1 LFRIFIVGF
10 VAFIPLDAITP
21 GMHRYTWT
29 AVVGML
35 GMFANLFEDP
45 SHVVWPGPY
54 WYFSITLQLYIF
66 YRLVLYRWRH
76 WGLVVGMIVLCW
88 LWQLSCQ
95 DDAVL
100 LERLR
105 YNLIG
110 GVLPFGLGLL
120 AARIPT
126 IIPTLGTKHSHVGNK
141 IFPNWE
147 YIIAL
152 LLAVAL
158 IVALSSNFQGWL
170 WVPAFIVVGTIA
182 LVKVMPEWMLSY
194 SVWLGGISSAIFV
207 RYFRGLVAR
216 CTESMLT
223 TNTTIIPNSMMTN
236 MTMEMTMP
244 HANMVNI
251 GTTIAIDHPVWLSW
265 A

>member
-1 LFRIFIVGF
+1 
-10 VAFIPLDAITP
+10 
-21 GMHRYTWT
+21 M
-29 AVVGML
+29 
-35 GMFANLFEDP
+35 
-45 SHVVWPGPY
+45 
-54 WYFSITLQLYIF
+54 
-66 YRLVLYRWRH
+66 
-76 WGLVVGMIVLCW
+76 
-88 LWQLSCQ
+88 
-95 DDAVL
+95 

-207 RYFRGLVAR
+207 AHPLIRKIIVRPYIYDDMYAGLLLYVVA
-216 CTESMLT
+216 TLF
-223 TNTTIIPNSMMTN
+223 
-236 MTMEMTMP
+236 
-244 HANMVNI
+244 
-251 GTTIAIDHPVWLSW
+251 LSW
-265 A
+265 LFKKLIDQLPSPKL